1 MKAYWRLARL
11 VAGAALLLLAARCDW
26 LFTNDTTP
34 PQVTMVTPQDS
45 TFIAGALT
53 LKATAYDSG
62 GIDTVQ
68 FVVDGVP
75 VGTGTPG
82 SGGYELYWNSA
93 TLPAGTWHSLYARA
107 TDLSGNTGYS
117 DTVRVAVTGAREL
130 DVFHGTFKVAAGQH
144 VWLVFNGT
152 AGDSL
157 VGEARVSNT
166 GALSDF
172 FWCDSANFELFRNN
186 QGFIALD
193 RQQNQ
198 TDVSVAAMVPASGNY
213 SIVFDNAGTGYRAVW
228 ARFVLR
234 RRS

>member
-1 MKAYWRLARL
+1 
-11 VAGAALLLLAARCDW
+11 
-26 LFTNDTTP
+26 
-34 PQVTMVTPQDS
+34 
-45 TFIAGALT
+45 
-53 LKATAYDSG
+53 
-62 GIDTVQ
+62 
-68 FVVDGVP
+68 
-75 VGTGTPG
+75 
-82 SGGYELYWNSA
+82 
-93 TLPAGTWHSLYARA
+93 
-107 TDLSGNTGYS
+107 
-117 DTVRVAVTGAREL
+117 VAVTGAREF
-130 DVFHGTFKVAAGQH
+130 DVFHGTFKVAAGQY

-172 FWCDSANFELFRNN
+172 FWCDSANFELFQNS
-186 QGFIALD
+186 QGFTALD

-213 SIVFDNAGTGYRAVW
+213 SIVFENAGTGYRAVW